1 MKKGLIITAIIL
13 CVAGLA
19 VFAAAFILSGFDL
32 SKLGTA
38 EYETSTYAPDGE
50 FRNIEIKTS
59 ETDIVFMPSS
69 DGRLSVECTEIKN
82 ASHSVSVEDGTLR
95 IEREDTRG
103 WFERLRLFGR
113 PLTMTVYLP
122 SDAFGILNIENSTG
136 KVSVPDGFSF
146 DSAGISVST
155 GSVSFGS
162 GVKGPLNITS
172 STGSVNVTGT
182 DAGEINITVS
192 TGSVTAES
200 ITCRGAFSVKTST
213 GRTLLK
219 NAECAAFSAESRT
232 GAVSLENVIA
242 SESLSIDVRTGSVHF
257 DRCDANEIRVKSTT
271 GSVSGTLLSDKIFN
285 AKASTG
291 SVRVPDSS
299 SGGKCEITTST
310 GSINIE
316 IAK

>member
-1 MKKGLIITAIIL
+1 
-13 CVAGLA
+13 
-19 VFAAAFILSGFDL
+19 
-32 SKLGTA
+32 
-38 EYETSTYAPDGE
+38 
-50 FRNIEIKTS
+50 
-59 ETDIVFMPSS
+59 
-69 DGRLSVECTEIKN
+69 
-82 ASHSVSVEDGTLR
+82 
-95 IEREDTRG
+95 
-103 WFERLRLFGR
+103 
-113 PLTMTVYLP
+113 
-122 SDAFGILNIENSTG
+122 
-136 KVSVPDGFSF
+136 
-146 DSAGISVST
+146 
-155 GSVSFGS
+155 
-162 GVKGPLNITS
+162 
-172 STGSVNVTGT
+172 TGT

-192 TGSVTAES
+192 IGSVTAES